1 MMAARLHGMAGW
13 RNDVMPDGRIH
24 VNAAVGGSFETAMNT
39 RPGGRNGRGFNR
51 VGATPIY
58 EWVWSQ
64 LRGAGRRGMML
75 SSRKTNKNTKSQ
87 NAMSKHIA
95 PPRIGLTT
103 LKKIIPGA
111 RILVVDDDETIRNLH
126 TAIFILEGYRV
137 EMAADGADALDRLA
151 AGQFDL
157 VFTLLKSVGTAE
169 MLAAIFAALHPLRSG
184 LRTAA

>member
-1 MMAARLHGMAGW
+1 
-13 RNDVMPDGRIH
+13 
-24 VNAAVGGSFETAMNT
+24 
-39 RPGGRNGRGFNR
+39 
-51 VGATPIY
+51 
-58 EWVWSQ
+58 
-64 LRGAGRRGMML
+64 MML

-87 NAMSKHIA
+87 NAMSKNIA
-95 PPRIGLTT
+95 PLRIGLTT
-103 LKKIIPGA
+103 LIKIIPGA
-111 RILVVDDDETIRNLH
+111 RILMVDDDETIRNLH

-157 VFTLLKSVGTAE
+157 VFTLLKPVGTAE